1 MEVLEG
7 LHSIDLSEKGDHS
20 LESWLLN
27 CSEGVVI
34 IDTGMNPDALD
45 KIYSELKSI
54 GKDWSDIKLILITHK
69 HRDHI
74 ANLFRI
80 KELTNA
86 PVKSHKLE
94 ASLIEK
100 ATNVKVEG
108 LEDEAIIKF
117 CGGIKV
123 VHVPGHSEG
132 NSCYYLIR
140 LKAMIA
146 GDTVFSNDKGELI
159 PPPEKYCLDV
169 KMATEE
175 IKKLLNYDFKFL
187 LYTHGKDV
195 MDNAR
200 EKVRELVKKTSL
212 LNYSNHV

>member
-1 MEVLEG
+1 MVKILEG

-20 LESWLLN
+20 LESWVLN
-27 CSEGVVI
+27 CREGVVI
-34 IDTGMNPDALD
+34 IDTGMNPNALD
-45 KIYSELKSI
+45 KIHSELKSI
-54 GKDWSDIKLILITHK
+54 GKEWSDIKLILITHK

-74 ANLFRI
+74 ANLARL

-94 ASLIEK
+94 APLIEK
-100 ATNVKVEG
+100 ATSVKVEG
-108 LEDEAIIKF
+108 LEDGALLRF
-117 CGGIKV
+117 CGGIKI

-132 NSCYYLIR
+132 NSCYYLPR

-146 GDTVFSNDKGELI
+146 GDTVFSDDKGNLI

-175 IKKLLNYDFKFL
+175 MKRLLDYDFQFL

-195 MDNAR
+195 MENAK
-200 EKVRELVKKTSL
+200 EKVKELVERTRL
-212 LNYSNHV
+212 H